1 VVKRKRDPFV
11 RKAAVLPK
19 LKMVSM
25 PLVFV
30 GFIQAEMV
38 KAAGIGLPVAVA
50 AIWVLLAM

>member
-1 VVKRKRDPFV
+1 MVKRKRDPFV